1 MAAITLTVC
10 RDGDVLR
17 PADYVSKC
25 ELHRLPIGVRRD
37 CSILEHKRTN
47 QQNRAIRLYCKM
59 VAQQMNEAGHEIEIR
74 ICGKRARISATP
86 ENVLENIW
94 RVIQVAMGLP
104 HSTTK
109 LATTD
114 VTRVYA
120 EMSRLLAES
129 FGLDI
134 PFPSYR

>member
-1 MAAITLTVC
+1 MASITLTVF

-17 PADYVSKC
+17 PADYASQC

-59 VAQQMNEAGHEIEIR
+59 VAQQMNDAGHDIEIR
-74 ICGKRARISATP
+74 ICRKRARISATP